1 MDIDTQLLINIEDNT
16 VKTRKKTINSWEKN
30 TWYNFNYLVKA
41 GSLLTVIIGI
51 MNTLNV
57 FINRTSLNEEWDW
70 EEIFQQTINSEIIEA
85 TAFSLN
91 ISEIKN
97 ILTNFAKSQ
106 LKKYQM

>member
-1 MDIDTQLLINIEDNT
+1 MDIDTQLLINIGDTT
-16 VKTRKKTINSWEKN
+16 VKTWKQTISSWAKN

-41 GSLLTVIIGI
+41 GTLLTVIIGI

-57 FINRTSLNEEWDW
+57 FSNRTSLNEEWDW

-85 TAFSLN
+85 TAFSLI

-97 ILTNFAKSQ
+97 ILTNFYKSQ
-106 LKKYQM
+106 LKGI